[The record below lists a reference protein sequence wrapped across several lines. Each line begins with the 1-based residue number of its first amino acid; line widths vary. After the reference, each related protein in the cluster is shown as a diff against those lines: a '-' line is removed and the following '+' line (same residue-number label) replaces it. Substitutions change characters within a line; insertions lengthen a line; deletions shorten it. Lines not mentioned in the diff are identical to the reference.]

1 MENINKKTIAQHI
14 AKECGFSA
22 VKSAK
27 MVGDILDII
36 KETLKQ
42 EGKFKYHNFGYFKA
56 RYRKERMGR
65 NPKTREEH
73 KIVSKKIV
81 SFYASKKLIEKLNS

>member
-1 MENINKKTIAQHI
+1 MENLNKKTIAQNI

-27 MVGDILDII
+27 MVEDILDII
-36 KETLKQ
+36 KETLKK
-42 EGKFKYHNFGYFKA
+42 EEKFKYPNFGYFKA
-56 RYRKERMGR
+56 RYRKERIGR
-65 NPKTREEH
+65 NPKTGEEH

-81 SFYASKKLIEKLNS
+81 SFHASKKLIEKLNS